1 MPSFEYKAI
10 KPDGSEVTE
19 VMEAKDADAVTRH
32 LDKLGYLPLKIK
44 QSGGGLNLKLFSNK
58 RKLKDVEVVMFTRQL
73 VTLLRAGVPL
83 LSCLDALVEQADS
96 EGVKEVIEKIY
107 VDIESGLSL
116 SDAIKR
122 HPKEF
127 SELYINSIKAGE
139 MGGSLDKVLERLVEL
154 MEHEQ
159 EVNARIKS
167 AMRYPIIVVV
177 TLVLAFVALM
187 MLVVPNFID
196 LFTKMKI
203 ELPLPTRL
211 LIGFHYVLSNYW
223 YLVIAGLSAIAFG
236 FFKYIKTEKGA
247 FRWDQFMITV
257 PIFGDLNL
265 KTAMSRFTRMF
276 ETLNS
281 SGLPILQTLEITAKT
296 VGNIVIGKEI
306 EKAAAGVLQGAGL
319 AGPLSE
325 GKIFPPMVIRMISI
339 GEQSGS
345 LDTMLLNVSKHY
357 DTEVEYAVKN
367 LTSMIE
373 PVLTV
378 GVGVIVLF
386 LALAIFLPMW
396 SLTTLA
402 E

>member
-19 VMEAKDADAVTRH
+19 VMEAKDSDAVTAY

-44 QSGGGLNLKLFSNK
+44 QSGGGVNQLFSNR
-58 RKLKDVEVVMFTRQL
+58 RKVKDAEIVIFTRQL

-96 EGVKEVIEKIY
+96 EGLKGLIEKVY

-139 MGGSLDKVLERLVEL
+139 MGGALDKVLERLVEL

-159 EVNARIKS
+159 ETNARIKS

-223 YLVIAGLSAIAFG
+223 YLVIAGVSALVIG
-236 FFKYIKTEKGA
+236 FLKYIKTEKGA

-281 SGLPILQTLEITAKT
+281 SGLPILQTLDITAKT
-296 VGNIVIGKEI
+296 VGNVVIGKEI

-319 AGPLSE
+319 AAPLSE
-325 GKIFPPMVIRMISI
+325 GKIFPPMVIRMIAI

-367 LTSMIE
+367 LTGMIE

-402 E
+402 Q